1 MILNKVLDATG
12 KPPSGIF
19 EGVVTMFGN
28 FEECVKVRVNDD
40 DDSEIDED
48 GNERFKEFFR
58 GQFCVTE
65 FKPWLPKKPPFY
77 GMSSKIKGLLRESDD
92 TVCYISFKNN

>member
-1 MILNKVLDATG
+1 MLDATG

-28 FEECVKVRVNDD
+28 FEECIKVKVADD
-40 DDSEIDED
+40 DDMDVDEE
-48 GNERFKEFFR
+48 GNETFKEFFR
-58 GQFCVTE
+58 GQFCVAE

-77 GMSSKIKGLLRESDD
+77 GMSSKIKGLLRENDD
-92 TVCYISFKNN
+92 TVWKLI